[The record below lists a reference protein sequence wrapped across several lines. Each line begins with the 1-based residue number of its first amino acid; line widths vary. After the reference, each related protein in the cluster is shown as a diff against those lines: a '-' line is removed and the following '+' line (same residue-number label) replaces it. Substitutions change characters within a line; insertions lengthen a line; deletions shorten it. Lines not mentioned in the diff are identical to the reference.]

1 MPVDC
6 DQPPL
11 TGPINYYGSKGGPL
25 QVFGH
30 GLSYTTFRYSELRV
44 VEPRATAGKP
54 AMVAV
59 EVQDPGSREG
69 DEVVQM
75 YLRQDYT
82 SLVRPVR
89 ELAGFERLTLKPG
102 KEREVVF
109 PVGHEQVKFWK
120 DDAWTVE
127 AGTVNIMIGSS
138 SADIRATGT
147 VEIVP
152 PPPGG

>member
-1 MPVDC
+1 
-6 DQPPL
+6 
-11 TGPINYYGSKGGPL
+11 
-25 QVFGH
+25 
-30 GLSYTTFRYSELRV
+30 
-44 VEPRATAGKP
+44 
-54 AMVAV
+54 MVAV
-59 EVQDPGSREG
+59 KVKNTGPREG

-89 ELAGFERLTLKPG
+89 ELAGFGRLTLKPG
-102 KEREVVF
+102 EEREVAF

-127 AGTVNIMIGSS
+127 AGMVNVMLGSS